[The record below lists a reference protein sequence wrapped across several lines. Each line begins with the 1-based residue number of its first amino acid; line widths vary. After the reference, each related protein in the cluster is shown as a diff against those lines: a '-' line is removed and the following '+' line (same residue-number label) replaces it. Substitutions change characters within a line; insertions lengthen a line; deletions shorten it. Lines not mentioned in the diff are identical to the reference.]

1 MALSTENKYR
11 VIFALGYPGE
21 VITTTSTEFNS
32 IVRDRLNID
41 NANVETRVISLLDKV
56 DLVKIKLEKS
66 PTNSNLKRIGD
77 IELDTERS
85 LLLIQ
90 KELSRLVGELSKLLN
105 LPDRSRKGRTVSV
118 IL

>member
-1 MALSTENKYR
+1 MLSTANKYR

-21 VITTTSTEFNS
+21 VITPTSTEFNS

-41 NANVETRVISLLDKV
+41 NADVETRIVALLDKI
-56 DLVKIKLEKS
+56 DATKTKLEAS
-66 PTNSNLKRIGD
+66 PTKANVKSIGD
-77 IELDTERS
+77 IEFDTTQS

-105 LPDRSRKGRTVSV
+105 LPDRSRRGRTVGVS
-118 IL
+118 L